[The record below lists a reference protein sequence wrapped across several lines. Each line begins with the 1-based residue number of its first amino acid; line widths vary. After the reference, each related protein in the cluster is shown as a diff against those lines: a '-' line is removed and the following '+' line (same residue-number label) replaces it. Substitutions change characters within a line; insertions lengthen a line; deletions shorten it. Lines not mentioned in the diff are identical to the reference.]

1 MPIRSV
7 GGEFTVNTTPDGEK
21 WFQDISNI
29 GNGRFVVSWYSYE
42 FIQQDDPYAWDE
54 SVAGDIFLQVYD
66 SLGNRIGTETRI
78 NETYNYP
85 FVSEIVPLDNG
96 GFIAQWST
104 GFVADPYPLE
114 IFVRTFDSGGRPT
127 SGQHAIAGG
136 DDDTLTRLPDGRY
149 LSTWM
154 DWGSVLAQFL
164 DKTGKPVG
172 DAFQVDTLNMG
183 YERYPEAVPLPNGN
197 ILFLW
202 NSDYPLF
209 DAPVDPKGIS
219 ILARVFD
226 GKGVPVGREFQVNAA
241 PTYAEWD
248 PEFKVTP
255 QKDGTTLIT
264 WWSSQGD
271 WDPPKLAVRFL
282 DRSGQPIGDSERVTD
297 LAKPVDDDAGN
308 VARTTL
314 ADGRE
319 LLTWNIHGEAKDN
332 FHAQLLNPVGQKI
345 SDEFL
350 IEAGSRYASVSALGD
365 GRIVVT
371 WSEPNGS
378 DADEDYPDSDIV
390 AQIFNPKIFDG
401 TDGNDFWTGGAFND
415 RLNGGDGNDRLR
427 GMEGED
433 RLRGGNGDD
442 FLDGSAG
449 DDFLWGDAGNDILAG
464 WTGIDTMRGGTGND
478 TYVVDRLADVVE
490 ERAGEG
496 IDTVQSY
503 ISLRLAAHVENLLLK
518 GRGDTAA
525 TGNGLANG
533 LWGNSGDN
541 LLRSG
546 AGADKLEGGRGNDR
560 LIAGSGSDRLIG
572 GEGADILAGGTGRD
586 RFIFLALADSGTG
599 RARDRITDF
608 ARGIDKVDLRKIDA
622 DTTHA
627 GNQAFH
633 FLGTDA
639 LAGHAGDLRFAGGLL
654 SGDVNGDGRA
664 DFEIAIEGIARL
676 GEHDILL

>member
-66 SLGNRIGTETRI
+66 SLGNRIGTETRR
-78 NETYNYP
+78 NETYKYP
-85 FVSEIVPLDNG
+85 FVSEIVPLENG

-365 GRIVVT
+365 GRTDAAALEISV
-371 WSEPNGS
+371 PAGS
-378 DADEDYPDSDIV
+378 TILDIIDA
-390 AQIFNPKIFDG
+390 A
-401 TDGNDFWTGGAFND
+401 GG
-415 RLNGGDGNDRLR
+415 
-427 GMEGED
+427 M
-433 RLRGGNGDD
+433 
-442 FLDGSAG
+442 LDGHVFKAYQPGGPSSGLLPATM
-449 DDFLWGDAGNDILAG
+449 NDIPLDF
-464 WTGIDTMRGGTGND
+464 DTLQPHGTFIGSAA
-478 TYVVDRLADVVE
+478 VVIL
-490 ERAGEG
+490 
-496 IDTVQSY
+496 
-503 ISLRLAAHVENLLLK
+503 
-518 GRGDTAA
+518 
-525 TGNGLANG
+525 
-533 LWGNSGDN
+533 
-541 LLRSG
+541 
-546 AGADKLEGGRGNDR
+546 
-560 LIAGSGSDRLIG
+560 SDR
-572 GEGADILAGGTGRD
+572 
-586 RFIFLALADSGTG
+586 DS
-599 RARDRITDF
+599 ARDAALNMLKFFEDESCGQCTPCRVGCEKAVKLMQAEHWDQPLLEELCQAMADASICGLGQAAPNPIRLTMKHF
-608 ARGIDKVDLRKIDA
+608 AE
-622 DTTHA
+622 
-627 GNQAFH
+627 
-633 FLGTDA
+633 
-639 LAGHAGDLRFAGGLL
+639 
-654 SGDVNGDGRA
+654 
-664 DFEIAIEGIARL
+664 EI
-676 GEHDILL
+676 

>member
-1 MPIRSV
+1 
-7 GGEFTVNTTPDGEK
+7 
-21 WFQDISNI
+21 
-29 GNGRFVVSWYSYE
+29 
-42 FIQQDDPYAWDE
+42 
-54 SVAGDIFLQVYD
+54 
-66 SLGNRIGTETRI
+66 
-78 NETYNYP
+78 
-85 FVSEIVPLDNG
+85 
-96 GFIAQWST
+96 
-104 GFVADPYPLE
+104 
-114 IFVRTFDSGGRPT
+114 
-127 SGQHAIAGG
+127 
-136 DDDTLTRLPDGRY
+136 
-149 LSTWM
+149 
-154 DWGSVLAQFL
+154 
-164 DKTGKPVG
+164 
-172 DAFQVDTLNMG
+172 
-183 YERYPEAVPLPNGN
+183 
-197 ILFLW
+197 
-202 NSDYPLF
+202 
-209 DAPVDPKGIS
+209 
-219 ILARVFD
+219 
-226 GKGVPVGREFQVNAA
+226 
-241 PTYAEWD
+241 
-248 PEFKVTP
+248 
-255 QKDGTTLIT
+255 
-264 WWSSQGD
+264 
-271 WDPPKLAVRFL
+271 
-282 DRSGQPIGDSERVTD
+282 
-297 LAKPVDDDAGN
+297 
-308 VARTTL
+308 
-314 ADGRE
+314 
-319 LLTWNIHGEAKDN
+319 
-332 FHAQLLNPVGQKI
+332 
-345 SDEFL
+345 
-350 IEAGSRYASVSALGD
+350 
-365 GRIVVT
+365 
-371 WSEPNGS
+371 
-378 DADEDYPDSDIV
+378 DIV